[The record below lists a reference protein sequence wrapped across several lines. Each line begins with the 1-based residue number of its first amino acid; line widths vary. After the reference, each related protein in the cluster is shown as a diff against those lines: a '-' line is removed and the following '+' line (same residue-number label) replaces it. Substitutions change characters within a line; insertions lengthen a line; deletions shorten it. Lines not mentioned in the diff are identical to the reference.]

1 MNTSC
6 FHRPSPSMV
15 VLIAAALL
23 LSACASMRDTVDA
36 SDIPANAVPAIRTES
51 NGDVITEYRVQG
63 QLRMVRVQ
71 PAHGPTYY
79 MIDRNGDGH
88 MDSNKGNVS
97 PVYFK
102 LYGW

>member
-1 MNTSC
+1 MNISC
-6 FHRPSPSMV
+6 FHRPSPSRV
-15 VLIAAALL
+15 VLIAATLL

-36 SDIPANAVPAIRTES
+36 SDIPANAVPATRTES

-71 PAHGPTYY
+71 SAHGPTYY

-88 MDSNKGNVS
+88 MDTNKGNIS